1 MPEPTPTEAE
11 LLAVVGRSPSAVAVH
26 DRAAWVGLFS
36 DGARVNDP
44 VGSRPHVGTAA
55 IARFYDTFIAPNSI
69 TFHVTR
75 DVVCGMS
82 VVRDLDLETRMS
94 TGVVLTVP
102 MHLRYDLVVE
112 SGVVAVDGLYAH
124 WELPVMIA
132 QLARAG
138 WRGAAASVKLAPQLL
153 SNQGVLGVTGFMR
166 GLRTV
171 GRPGRNA
178 ATGFLVAVRSQDTA
192 AMSERLAPGA
202 VLELSPGTPLSL
214 SQFAESLRELQW
226 SKMIVAG
233 RTVTAS
239 VRAVA
244 WEGVALLEF
253 AHRSHEISRVRMFVE
268 AVTPFTK

>member
-1 MPEPTPTEAE
+1 VPDPTPTVAE
-11 LLAVVGRSPSAVAVH
+11 LLDAVGRSPSAVAAH

-55 IARFYDTFIAPNSI
+55 IERFYDTFIAPNSI

-202 VLELSPGTPLSL
+202 VLELSPGTPLSRA
-214 SQFAESLRELQW
+214 QFAGSLRELQW

-239 VRAVA
+239 VRVAA

>member
-1 MPEPTPTEAE
+1 MPDPTPTVAE
-11 LLAVVGRSPSAVAVH
+11 LLAAVGRSPSAVAVH

-44 VGSRPHVGTAA
+44 VGSRPHLGTKA
-55 IARFYDTFIAPNSI
+55 IERFYDTFIAPNSI
-69 TFHVTR
+69 TFHVKR
-75 DVVCGMS
+75 DVVCGMT

-102 MHLRYDLVVE
+102 MHLRYDLVAE

-124 WELPVMIA
+124 WELSVMIA
-132 QLARAG
+132 QLAGAG

-153 SNQGVLGVTGFMR
+153 ANQGVLGVTGFMR

-178 ATGFLVAVRSQDTA
+178 ATGFLVAVRRQDTT

-202 VLELSPGTPLSL
+202 VLELSPGAPLSPDH
-214 SQFAESLRELQW
+214 FADSLRDLQW
-226 SKMIVAG
+226 NKMIVAG
-233 RTVTAS
+233 RAVTAS
-239 VRAVA
+239 VRAAA

-268 AVTPFTK
+268 AVTPFPK

>member
-1 MPEPTPTEAE
+1 MPDPTPTVAE
-11 LLAVVGRSPSAVAVH
+11 LLAAVGRSPSAVAVH

-55 IARFYDTFIAPNSI
+55 IERFYDTFIAPNSI
-69 TFHVTR
+69 TFQVKR

-102 MHLRYDLVVE
+102 MHLRYDLVAE
-112 SGVVAVDGLYAH
+112 SGVVAVDALYAH

-153 SNQGVLGVTGFMR
+153 SNQGVLGATGFMR

-178 ATGFLVAVRSQDTA
+178 ATGFLVAVRRRDTA

-202 VLELSPGTPLSL
+202 VLELSPGTPLSPA
-214 SQFAESLRELQW
+214 QFAESLGELQW

-233 RTVTAS
+233 RAVTAS
-239 VRAVA
+239 VRAAA

-268 AVTPFTK
+268 AVTPFAK

>member
-1 MPEPTPTEAE
+1 MPDPTPTGVE
-11 LLAVVGRSPSAVAVH
+11 LLAAVSRSPAAVAAH

-36 DGARVNDP
+36 DDARVNDP

-55 IARFYDTFIAPNSI
+55 IGRFYDTFIAPNAI
-69 TFHVTR
+69 TFHARR

-102 MHLRYDLVVE
+102 MHLRYDLVA
-112 SGVVAVDGLYAH
+112 GPAGVAVGGLYAH
-124 WELPVMIA
+124 WELPGMIA
-132 QLARAG
+132 QLTRAG
-138 WRGAAASVKLAPQLL
+138 WRGAVASVRLGPQLL
-153 SNQGVLGVTGFMR
+153 SNQGLSGVTGFMR

-178 ATGFLVAVRSQDTA
+178 AIGFLVAVRRRDTA
-192 AMSERLAPGA
+192 AMSERLAHDA
-202 VLELSPGTPLSL
+202 SLELSDGTAMPLDH
-214 SQFAESLRELQW
+214 FAESLRELQW
-226 SKMIVAG
+226 NKMIVAG

-239 VRAVA
+239 VRAAA

-253 AHRSHEISRVRMFVE
+253 ASRSNEISRVRMFVE
-268 AVTPFTK
+268 RAGPFTK